1 MNTRA
6 PQQPENRRERPAG
19 QGRLPLSPG
28 PDRGRPDS
36 SGLSVTVTALSLTP
50 PPRRGQPAAAHGLG
64 PAACPRGCL
73 QAVLAGKGCPG
84 RSHPGAGPEGALP
97 VLTPAAPPVSPSP
110 RATGTERGQPSRCL
124 WPGRTC
130 PPGEWGGPF
139 LLWGPWSP
147 RLLGMEHRSPGAEGG
162 CHPALSVFTLKATVF
177 PLAGSCQ

>member
-50 PPRRGQPAAAHGLG
+50 TPRRGQPAAAHGLG
-64 PAACPRGCL
+64 PAACPRGRL

-139 LLWGPWSP
+139 FCGDLGAHGSWVWSIGVQGQKVGAILP
-147 RLLGMEHRSPGAEGG
+147 CPSSP
-162 CHPALSVFTLKATVF
+162 
-177 PLAGSCQ
+177 